1 MMAILPGG
9 SDGKESTCH
18 VGDPDLIP
26 EMGSCPGEG
35 NGYPLRYS
43 YLEIPWTEEA
53 GGVHSTGVTRVGHEN
68 D

>member
-9 SDGKESTCH
+9 SDGKESGCH

-26 EMGSCPGEG
+26 EMGSCPGGG
-35 NGYPLRYS
+35 NGYPLWYS
-43 YLEIPWTEEA
+43 YLEIPWTEES
-53 GGVHSTGVTRVGHEN
+53 GGVHSMGVTRVGH